1 MPRVKYRCAAA
12 LAWVHGSVSLIII
25 YVLLLGAC
33 AQTTVRPVAQID
45 DRQLPRPTRIMVDNF
60 AISAKDVTE
69 YQGIMRQQPSNPN
82 PLERQRAIS
91 DKATATLTDHLAYR
105 LRQLGFTVEA
115 AEHGKAVG
123 EHELLIDGR
132 FSRVDEGNPL
142 RRWVVGFGAGAAQMN
157 TRVRA
162 FYGSNG
168 RKVLEFIT
176 QAESG
181 KMPGVVA
188 TAPAGAAA
196 SVSIGIGIAASSA
209 VAKGIQEDLTS
220 AEQMAL
226 ASAEQALR
234 FLSEFFARQGW
245 IDASQV
251 RKARM
256 ATR

>member
-1 MPRVKYRCAAA
+1 MPRAKYRCATA
-12 LAWVHGSVSLIII
+12 LTWVRRSVSPITTI
-25 YVLLLGAC
+25 YLLLLVAC
-33 AQTTVRPVAQID
+33 AQTTVRPVAQTD

-60 AISAKDVTE
+60 AINAKDVIE

-82 PLERQRAIS
+82 PLERQRA
-91 DKATATLTDHLAYR
+91 TR
-105 LRQLGFTVEA
+105 LRQLGFIVEA

-132 FSRVDEGNPL
+132 LSRVDEGNPL
-142 RRWVVGFGAGAAQMN
+142 RRWVVGFGAGAAQMT

-176 QAESG
+176 QAGSG
-181 KMPGVVA
+181 QLPGVAA

-196 SVSIGIGIAASSA
+196 SLSIGIGIAASSA
-209 VAKGIQEDLTS
+209 VTKGIQEDLTS
-220 AEQMAL
+220 AEQLAL
-226 ASAEQALR
+226 ASAEQAVR

-245 IDASQV
+245 IDPRQA

-256 ATR
+256 ATQ

>member
-1 MPRVKYRCAAA
+1 MARAKYRCAAA
-12 LAWVHGSVSLIII
+12 LAWGHRSVSLIII
-25 YVLLLGAC
+25 YVLLGAC
-33 AQTTVRPVAQID
+33 AQTTVRRVAQID

-82 PLERQRAIS
+82 PLERQRAIA

-123 EHELLIDGR
+123 EHELLIDGQ
-132 FSRVDEGNPL
+132 FNRVDEGNPL
-142 RRWVVGFGAGAAQMN
+142 RRWFVGFGAGAAQMN

-188 TAPAGAAA
+188 TAPAGAAT
-196 SVSIGIGIAASSA
+196 SVTIGIGIAASSA
-209 VAKGIQEDLTS
+209 VAKGVQEDLTS
-220 AEQMAL
+220 AELMAL
-226 ASAEQALR
+226 ASAEQAVR

-256 ATR
+256 ATP